1 MMNSSE
7 KDKLNEVEP
16 AVESQNAEVLSTESE
31 SQSTIF
37 VKHVYDTKKPAV
49 KANFKRIVICVIAA
63 VLCGTIIGSIFLV
76 KQLIPA
82 DNSSSNTSIVAEE
95 EFDILKFKDIVK
107 SSYVTIKGEKEKV
120 LVETNIESVS
130 YVNVLDEF
138 VCLPVYVKNEEK
150 HDVSS
155 ANSSTTS
162 SSVSS
167 GTTSSSNKKTYLY
180 DTQWRVDGL
189 NTKLTMSDSIGLK
202 IQDSLEI
209 KGFRKM
215 ENTFSSVEEYHEYYG
230 ITKSLNAGCVI
241 RFNDGTETLTI
252 KVGSA
257 VAGGDA
263 YYFVTSLSDTIYVV
277 KAEYAEIFMCTT
289 KTFAEPTIIEAISKT
304 DDNKSYFNEAANK
317 LARFDSIKISGD
329 VFGGKMYAFKL
340 ATGASADYMPYMMTA
355 PYRRP
360 ADNEFVT
367 KIINFANDGL
377 EAIAM
382 YSYTSTDKEKETYN
396 LKNPKGVIEFKAG
409 KYTYKLTIGGVVGK
423 DTDTQC
429 MTVMVDGK
437 DQIFGVAVDSF
448 DFLIEASNDI
458 TKMFNSGFILE
469 DLYSIKSVEMADKTN
484 KYKFDLKHTLRE
496 GETKIYDTVVKKG
509 STEMN
514 TQSFKL
520 IYQRVLMLSLTEYIL
535 EEEYT
540 KPVFS
545 VKFNFIEGGSK
556 LVEFTESP
564 DDMYHY
570 TAWLDGTPLGEVIK
584 SSVTDIE
591 KCLET
596 YLSGGEVP
604 DTWDKAEN

>member
-1 MMNSSE
+1 MMNSPE
-7 KDKLNEVEP
+7 KDKLNNSESTVEPKEVETP
-16 AVESQNAEVLSTESE
+16 SDDSG

-37 VKHVYDTKKPAV
+37 VKHVYDTKKPAE
-49 KANFKRIVICVIAA
+49 KGSLKRVLVCVIAA
-63 VLCGTIIGSIFLV
+63 VLCGAIIGSVFLV
-76 KQLIPA
+76 EKLLPTE
-82 DNSSSNTSIVAEE
+82 NSSSTNSVAEEE

-107 SSYVTIKGEKEKV
+107 SSYVTVKGEKEKV
-120 LVETNIESVS
+120 EVETNIESVS

-138 VCLPVYVKNEEK
+138 VCLPVYVKNKME
-150 HDVSS
+150 DTSS
-155 ANSSTTS
+155 DTSSSTTS
-162 SSVSS
+162 SSS
-167 GTTSSSNKKTYLY
+167 KKTYLY

-189 NTKLTMSDSIGLK
+189 DTKLTMSDSIGLK
-202 IQDSLEI
+202 VQDSLEI
-209 KGFRKM
+209 KGFREM
-215 ENTFSSVEEYHEYYG
+215 ENTFSSVEEYHKYYG
-230 ITKSLNAGCVI
+230 ITDSLNAGCVI
-241 RFNDGTETLTI
+241 KFNDGTETLTI
-252 KVGSA
+252 KVGSS

-277 KAEYAEIFMCTT
+277 KAEYAEVFMCTT

-304 DDNKSYFNEAANK
+304 DDNKSYFNETTNK

-329 VFGGKMYAFKL
+329 VFGGKTYSFKL
-340 ATGASADYMPYMMTA
+340 ATGASADYMPYMMTT

-360 ADNEFVT
+360 ANNDFIT
-367 KIINFANDGL
+367 KIINLANDGL

-382 YSYTSTDKEKETYN
+382 YSYTSTDKEKENYN
-396 LKNPKGVIEFKAG
+396 LKNPKGVIEFGAG
-409 KYTYKLTIGGVVGK
+409 KYTYTLTIGGVVGE

-429 MTVMVDGK
+429 MTVMVKGK

-469 DLYSIKSVEMADKTN
+469 DLYSIKSVEMADRTN

-509 STEMN
+509 STVMN

-520 IYQRVLMLSLTEYIL
+520 IYQRVLMLSLTEYVL

-564 DDMYHY
+564 DDIYHY

-591 KCLET
+591 KCIEI

-604 DTWDKAEN
+604 DTWDASK

>member
-1 MMNSSE
+1 MMNSPE
-7 KDKLNEVEP
+7 KDKLNEVESS
-16 AVESQNAEVLSTESE
+16 VEPQKSEASTTESGP
-31 SQSTIF
+31 QSTIF
-37 VKHVYDTKKPAV
+37 VKHVYDTKKPA
-49 KANFKRIVICVIAA
+49 KKGSLKRILICVIAA
-63 VLCGTIIGSIFLV
+63 VLCGAIIGSIFLAE
-76 KQLIPA
+76 KLMPTK
-82 DNSSSNTSIVAEE
+82 NSSSNTSVTEEE

-120 LVETNIESVS
+120 QVETNIESVS

-138 VCLPVYVKNEEK
+138 VCLPVYVKNEKKE
-150 HDVSS
+150 DTSS
-155 ANSSTTS
+155 ATSSATSSSTTS
-162 SSVSS
+162 SSS
-167 GTTSSSNKKTYLY
+167 KKTYLY

-241 RFNDGTETLTI
+241 KFNDGTETLTI

-277 KAEYAEIFMCTT
+277 KAEYAEVFMCTT
-289 KTFAEPTIIEAISKT
+289 KTFAEPTIIEAISQT
-304 DDNKSYFNEAANK
+304 DDNKSYFNESTNK
-317 LARFDSIKISGD
+317 LARFDSIKIYGD
-329 VFGGKMYAFKL
+329 VFQGKTYAFKL
-340 ATGASADYMPYMMTA
+340 ATGASADFMPYMMTA

-360 ADNEFVT
+360 ADNTFIS
-367 KIINFANDGL
+367 KIINLANDGL

-409 KYTYKLTIGGVVGK
+409 KYTYKLTIGGVVGN

-458 TKMFNSGFILE
+458 TKMFNPAFILE

-509 STEMN
+509 STVMN

-520 IYQRVLMLSLTEYIL
+520 IYQRVLMLSLTEYVL

>member
-1 MMNSSE
+1 MMNPSE
-7 KDKLNEVEP
+7 KDKLNGPEHEIEAQSAETQLAENEP
-16 AVESQNAEVLSTESE
+16 
-31 SQSTIF
+31 QSTIF
-37 VKHVYDTKKPAV
+37 VKHVYDTKKPAEKGSV
-49 KANFKRIVICVIAA
+49 KRILICVIAA
-63 VLCGTIIGSIFLV
+63 VLCGAIIGSIFLV
-76 KQLIPA
+76 KKLIPVE
-82 DNSSSNTSIVAEE
+82 NSSSSVSVTDEE
-95 EFDILKFKDIVK
+95 EFDILKFKNIVK
-107 SSYVTIKGEKEKV
+107 PSEVTIKGEKVE
-120 LVETNIESVS
+120 VETNIESVS

-138 VCLPVYVKNEEK
+138 VCLPVYVKNEEEET
-150 HDVSS
+150 SS
-155 ANSSTTS
+155 DNSSTTS
-162 SSVSS
+162 SSTSS
-167 GTTSSSNKKTYLY
+167 GTTSSNSKKTYLY

-189 NTKLTMSDSIGLK
+189 DSKLTMSDSIGLK
-202 IQDSLEI
+202 IQDSLEV

-241 RFNDGTETLTI
+241 KFNDGTETLTI
-252 KVGSA
+252 KVGSS

-277 KAEYAEIFMCTT
+277 KAEYAEVFICTT
-289 KTFAEPTIIEAISKT
+289 KAFAEPTIIEAVSKT
-304 DDNKSYFNEAANK
+304 DENKSYFNETTNK
-317 LARFDSIKISGD
+317 LARFDSIKIYGD
-329 VFGGKMYAFKL
+329 VFKGKTYSFKL

-360 ADNEFVT
+360 ADNTFIT
-367 KIINFANDGL
+367 KMINLANDGL
-377 EAIAM
+377 EAMAM

-423 DTDTQC
+423 DSDTQC

-469 DLYSIKSVEMADKTN
+469 DLYSIKSVEMADKTG

-496 GETKIYDTVVKKG
+496 GETKVYDTVVKKG

-520 IYQRVLMLSLTEYIL
+520 IYQRVLMLSLTEYVL

-545 VKFNFIEGGSK
+545 VKFNFIKGGSK
-556 LVEFTESP
+556 LIEFTESP
-564 DDMYHY
+564 DDIYHY

-591 KCLET
+591 KCLDI

-604 DTWDKAEN
+604 DTWDKAES

>member
-1 MMNSSE
+1 MMNSFE
-7 KDKLNEVEP
+7 KDNLNEAESSVEP
-16 AVESQNAEVLSTESE
+16 NKAEVPSIDSE
-31 SQSTIF
+31 PQSTIF
-37 VKHVYDTKKPAV
+37 VKHVYDTKKPA
-49 KANFKRIVICVIAA
+49 KKGNFKRILICVIAA
-63 VLCGTIIGSIFLV
+63 VLCGAIIGSIFLV
-76 KQLIPA
+76 EKLLPTE
-82 DNSSSNTSIVAEE
+82 NSSSNNSVAEEE

-138 VCLPVYVKNEEK
+138 VCLPVYVKNKVE
-150 HDVSS
+150 DASS
-155 ANSSTTS
+155 DTSSSTTYS
-162 SSVSS
+162 SS
-167 GTTSSSNKKTYLY
+167 KKTYLY
-180 DTQWRVDGL
+180 DTQWRVEGL
-189 NTKLTMSDSIGLK
+189 DTKLTMSDSIGLK

-209 KGFRKM
+209 KGFREM
-215 ENTFSSVEEYHEYYG
+215 ENTFSSVEEYHQYYG
-230 ITKSLNAGCVI
+230 ITDSLNAGCVI
-241 RFNDGTETLTI
+241 KFNDGTETLTI
-252 KVGSA
+252 KVGSS

-277 KAEYAEIFMCTT
+277 KAEYAEVFVCTT
-289 KTFAEPTIIEAISKT
+289 KTFAEPTILEAVTKT
-304 DDNKSYFNEAANK
+304 DSNKSYFNETTNK
-317 LARFDSIKISGD
+317 LGRFDSVKISGD
-329 VFGGKMYAFKL
+329 VFGGKTYSFKM

-355 PYRRP
+355 PYKRP
-360 ADNEFVT
+360 ADTTFLTN
-367 KIINFANDGL
+367 ILNLANNGL

-396 LKNPKGVIEFKAG
+396 LKNPKAVIEFKAD
-409 KYTYKLTIGGVVGK
+409 KYTYTLTIGGVVGK

-429 MTVMVDGK
+429 MTVMVNGK
-437 DQIFGVAVDSF
+437 NQIFGVAVDSF

-458 TKMFNSGFILE
+458 TKMFNPGFILE
-469 DLYSIKSVEMADKTN
+469 DLYSIKSFEMTDKTG
-484 KYKFDLKHTLRE
+484 KYKFDLTHTLRE
-496 GETKIYDTVVKKG
+496 GETNVYDTVVKKG

-520 IYQRVLMLSLTEYIL
+520 IYQRVLMVSLTEYVL
-535 EEEYT
+535 EAEYT
-540 KPVFS
+540 EPVFS

-564 DDMYHY
+564 DDIYHY

-604 DTWDKAEN
+604 DTWDKAES

>member
-1 MMNSSE
+1 MMNSPE
-7 KDKLNEVEP
+7 KDKLNEVESS
-16 AVESQNAEVLSTESE
+16 VEPQKSEASTTESGP
-31 SQSTIF
+31 QSTIF
-37 VKHVYDTKKPAV
+37 VKHVYDTKKPA
-49 KANFKRIVICVIAA
+49 KKGSLKRILICVIAA
-63 VLCGTIIGSIFLV
+63 VLCGAIIGSIFLAE
-76 KQLIPA
+76 KLMPTK
-82 DNSSSNTSIVAEE
+82 NSSSNTSVTEEE

-120 LVETNIESVS
+120 QVETNIESVS

-138 VCLPVYVKNEEK
+138 VCLPVYVKNEKKE
-150 HDVSS
+150 DTSS
-155 ANSSTTS
+155 ATSSATSSSTTS
-162 SSVSS
+162 SSS
-167 GTTSSSNKKTYLY
+167 KKTYLY

-241 RFNDGTETLTI
+241 KFNDGTETLTI

-277 KAEYAEIFMCTT
+277 KAEYAEVFMCTT
-289 KTFAEPTIIEAISKT
+289 KTFAEPTILEAVTKT
-304 DDNKSYFNEAANK
+304 DSNKSYFNETTNK
-317 LARFDSIKISGD
+317 LGRFDSVKISGD
-329 VFGGKMYAFKL
+329 VFGGKSYSFKM

-355 PYRRP
+355 PYKRP
-360 ADNEFVT
+360 ADTTFLTDILNL
-367 KIINFANDGL
+367 ANDGL

-409 KYTYKLTIGGVVGK
+409 RYTYKLTIGGVVGN

-448 DFLIEASNDI
+448 NFLIEASNDI
-458 TKMFNSGFILE
+458 TKMFNPAFILE

-509 STEMN
+509 STVMN

-520 IYQRVLMLSLTEYIL
+520 IYQRVLMLSLTEYVL

>member
-1 MMNSSE
+1 MMNPFE
-7 KDKLNEVEP
+7 KDKLNEVELE
-16 AVESQNAEVLSTESE
+16 VEPQNAEVPSTESE
-31 SQSTIF
+31 PQSTIF
-37 VKHVYDTKKPAV
+37 VKHVYDTKKPA
-49 KANFKRIVICVIAA
+49 KKGSFKRILICVVAA
-63 VLCGTIIGSIFLV
+63 VLCGAIIGSIFLV
-76 KQLIPA
+76 KNLIPA
-82 DNSSSNTSIVAEE
+82 ENSSSNASVTEEE

-120 LVETNIESVS
+120 EVETNIESVS

-138 VCLPVYVKNEEK
+138 VCLPVYVKNVKKE
-150 HDVSS
+150 DTSS
-155 ANSSTTS
+155 ASSTTS
-162 SSVSS
+162 SN
-167 GTTSSSNKKTYLY
+167 NKKTYLY

-189 NTKLTMSDSIGLK
+189 DPKLTMSDSIGLK
-202 IQDSLEI
+202 IQDSLEV

-241 RFNDGTETLTI
+241 KFNDGTETLTI
-252 KVGSA
+252 KIGSS

-277 KAEYAEIFMCTT
+277 KAEYAEVFMSTT
-289 KTFAEPTIIEAISKT
+289 KVFAEPTIIEAINKT
-304 DDNKSYFNEAANK
+304 DNNKSYFNETTNK
-317 LARFDSIKISGD
+317 LARFDSVKIYGD
-329 VFGGKMYAFKL
+329 VFGGKTYAFKL
-340 ATGASADYMPYMMTA
+340 ATGTSADYMPYMMTA

-360 ADNEFVT
+360 ADNVFIT
-367 KIINFANDGL
+367 KMINFASDGL

-382 YSYTSTDKEKETYN
+382 YSYTSTDKEKEAYN
-396 LKNPKGVIEFKAG
+396 LKNPKAVIEFKAG
-409 KYTYKLTIGGVVGK
+409 NYTYKLTIGGVVGK
-423 DTDTQC
+423 DTNTQC
-429 MTVMVDGK
+429 MTVMVEGK

-469 DLYSIKSVEMADKTN
+469 DIHSIKSVEMADKTN

-496 GETKIYDTVVKKG
+496 GETKVYDTVVKKG

-514 TQSFKL
+514 AQSFKL
-520 IYQRVLMLSLTEYIL
+520 IYQRVLMLSLTEYVL

-556 LVEFTESP
+556 LIEFTESP
-564 DDMYHY
+564 DDIYHY

-591 KCLET
+591 KCLEI

-604 DTWDKAEN
+604 DTWDKAES